1 MLIAKLIPW
10 LKKHG
15 IEVVEETLLPDSS
28 RALIF
33 STNLPKVPSGEDRHV
48 WAVLVVDGNQTEV
61 SESEVE
67 SVLRHCWHGELE
79 IPQDSDDIPSDQEE

>member
-10 LKKHG
+10 LKKHK
-15 IEVVEETLLPDSS
+15 IEVVEETLLPDSC

-33 STNLPKVPSGEDRHV
+33 SSELPRFPSGGHRHV
-48 WAVLVVDGNQTEV
+48 WATIILDPGQDSV

-67 SVLRHCWHGELE
+67 SILRHCWHGDLE
-79 IPQDSDDIPSDQEE
+79 IPRDFD